1 MALKNKLGAY
11 PTRLHF
17 FHILLG
23 EFSFTQWSYATS
35 WALMLYI
42 LQRSNIS
49 ISLSVH
55 PLNPV
60 VHFKTK
66 RRNQRTLDTVYIF
79 VFRFPLSVH
88 LVIRSR
94 RTREEKTESYSG
106 GRSFSFFF
114 RFPPPFLTLPPLT
127 NDIYTYLR
135 TTYAQPKLIFHKY
148 GQNTKLKST

>member
-94 RTREEKTESYSG
+94 RTREGENG
-106 GRSFSFFF
+106 IIFRRSFVFFF
-114 RFPPPFLTLPPLT
+114 FPFSTPLFDPASL
-127 NDIYTYLR
+127 NKWHLYISANNLC
-135 TTYAQPKLIFHKY
+135 TTQTHISQIWTKY
-148 GQNTKLKST
+148 